1 MNERLWSVVPN
12 TVSRGAVSNLPSASC
27 RWRRRR
33 TRAAFNYT
41 GKSGLSPRSRPPA
54 PTQKPLMSQ
63 FPVGQMAETRPSMV
77 WLPPTGIVG
86 AFFLIFILLATW
98 SVAAVFLNAVPTVSR
113 AARGAH
119 RYLRALAKTR
129 KWSFIIVVLRF
140 PSEPERAGRSRL
152 AFCRCACSVRLLSLS
167 VFSLEVYE
175 KIVGHDLKLHPTTG
189 EWMDCFRK
197 NNRTIDR

>member
-54 PTQKPLMSQ
+54 PTQKPLMLQ
-63 FPVGQMAETRPSMV
+63 FPVGQMAEIRPSMV

-86 AFFLIFILLATW
+86 AFFFLIFIVLARW

-119 RYLRALAKTR
+119 RYLRLRLGSDRSSSRCWDFRANLNVPEGAALRSAGAHAQCVCCPCPSSVLKCMR
-129 KWSFIIVVLRF
+129 K
-140 PSEPERAGRSRL
+140 
-152 AFCRCACSVRLLSLS
+152 
-167 VFSLEVYE
+167 
-175 KIVGHDLKLHPTTG
+175 
-189 EWMDCFRK
+189 
-197 NNRTIDR
+197 